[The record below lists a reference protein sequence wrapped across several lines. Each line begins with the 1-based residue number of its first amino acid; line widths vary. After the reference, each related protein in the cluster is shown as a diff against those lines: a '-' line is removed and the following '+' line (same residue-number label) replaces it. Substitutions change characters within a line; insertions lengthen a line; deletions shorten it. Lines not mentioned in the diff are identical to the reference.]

1 MAIVYIKGLAQ
12 LFIYTPWKRR
22 NYKPAVSFYKSTPFI
37 ITLYLTYTTWKRKKY

>member
-22 NYKPAVSFYKSTPFI
+22 KHKPAVSFYIKTPFI
-37 ITLYLTYTTWKRKKY
+37 IKLYLIYTTWKRKKY